1 MTTTYSGFLEQQQ
14 SERRLDLS
22 GRRQPAD
29 LRRDG
34 ADSPDGSGRA
44 DPFRT
49 LRVGLLVER
58 SASAQYRRNLRR
70 PECDWNNR
78 RW

>member
-22 GRRQPAD
+22 GRRRPAD

-34 ADSPDGSGRA
+34 GRF
-44 DPFRT
+44 P
-49 LRVGLLVER
+49 
-58 SASAQYRRNLRR
+58 
-70 PECDWNNR
+70 
-78 RW
+78 